1 MFLKVFYLKKKK
13 KKEFDFIIYYRKHAN
28 KNSLFPYEF
37 IKKLTKLK
45 YKVYIIG
52 DRLKIPL
59 VKNFGY
65 IPNYKLSI
73 LQSKAKYTIA
83 SFENLYTLFVLECLS
98 HNVKIIVNNDKKQKI
113 TFHKKRF
120 IKINFNSINKIKTLI

>member
-98 HNVKIIVNNDKKQKI
+98 HNVKIIVNNDKKQKSLANQQ
-113 TFHKKRF
+113 TSVST
-120 IKINFNSINKIKTLI
+120 NQTS